1 MCLVTIILQELLD
14 VIKSE
19 TEDTRHEDFGMFVLV
34 IMSHGT
40 ENDCFYGTDLKT
52 VRLVDICELLAG
64 RNFPAME
71 GKPKL
76 IIVQACAGGKKLL
89 IDFSLF

>member
-1 MCLVTIILQELLD
+1 MRA
-14 VIKSE
+14 E
-19 TEDTRHEDFGMFVLV
+19 TEDPLHEDFGMFALV

-40 ENDCFYGTDLKT
+40 ENDCFYGSDMKT
-52 VRLVDICELLAG
+52 VRLIDICELLAG

-76 IIVQACAGGKKLL
+76 LIIQACAGGRRA
-89 IDFSLF
+89 IT